1 MSNLTHNLL
10 GAIDYE
16 KVKDIR
22 NRNYS
27 ILDKSLKK
35 YNKLKLNIPEVPFCY
50 PIYMENGAEVRK
62 ALIKEKIYIPLL
74 WGNVLDENEED
85 SIEYKYVINILPI
98 PCDQRY
104 NEENMKEIIEL
115 IKEIKERI

>member
-50 PIYMENGAEVRK
+50 PIYMENRAE
-62 ALIKEKIYIPLL
+62 LEKL
-74 WGNVLDENEED
+74 
-85 SIEYKYVINILPI
+85 
-98 PCDQRY
+98 
-104 NEENMKEIIEL
+104 
-115 IKEIKERI
+115 